1 MTTANRPRA
10 KRSSYCT
17 SSRGSAE
24 RRSAANGTKLI
35 VTLGGSIKVRRRRHT
50 SMASI
55 SPSRA
60 RALSAG
66 ASPWIPISVRRS
78 GRPPFVAEVDAESG
92 LEGTNGY
99 APDREFYQ
107 RRIQTISRSGSSAST
122 LDVALRAVALGFK
135 GRAGWIVTRSAGGLA
150 SLRGLV

>member
-1 MTTANRPRA
+1 MPFDHGVFVHVWRAGECPPVVNR
-10 KRSSYCT
+10 
-17 SSRGSAE
+17 GLE
-24 RRSAANGTKLI
+24 I
-35 VTLGGSIKVRRRRHT
+35 H
-50 SMASI
+50 
-55 SPSRA
+55 
-60 RALSAG
+60 
-66 ASPWIPISVRRS
+66 
-78 GRPPFVAEVDAESG
+78 VAEVDAESG

-150 SLRGLV
+150 GLRGLV